1 MGGSGIKAF
10 AFLLVVNCRVV
21 EDLQNALEG
30 IKGYKGESGLTSRA
44 VSPGKLFHLLNR
56 STNLDPVAHLSVEEV
71 GSTIYIVYP
80 SHHPPFWQYLRKS
93 FSLLDIYSYRKKLI
107 LIQDPSMRVLWLAL
121 QDGLAIGDRGSRCSI
136 IKGKSSSWKEH
147 ERRTRMNPQKEAKIR

>member
-21 EDLQNALEG
+21 EDQQNALEG

-71 GSTIYIVYP
+71 GSTIY
-80 SHHPPFWQYLRKS
+80 SLSFPPPVFLAISPQE
-93 FSLLDIYSYRKKLI
+93 LLPIRYIFLQKLI

-147 ERRTRMNPQKEAKIR
+147 ERRTRINPQKEAKRR